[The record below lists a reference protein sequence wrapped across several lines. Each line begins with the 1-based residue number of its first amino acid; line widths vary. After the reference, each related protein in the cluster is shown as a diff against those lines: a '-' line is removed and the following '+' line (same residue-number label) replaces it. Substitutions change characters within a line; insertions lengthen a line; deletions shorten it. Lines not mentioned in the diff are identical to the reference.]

1 MVRLILAA
9 AVLCVV
15 LAGMAPVHASDLIDR
30 VLAVVSGSMI
40 TLSDARAAI
49 DLGLVDV
56 RGARDPIA
64 TALTWLIE
72 RTLILDEATRYDPA
86 EPDGAAVDAAVLT
99 ARQHVGSGAAWSS
112 ALDRLGL
119 TDETARALIRDTVYA
134 QQYVDRRFETP
145 FPITEDDLRAY
156 YDRHRDE
163 FLQGGQPQAF
173 DVVRDQ
179 VADQSP
185 TGAPNRGP
193 GRVGLAAPPSSRCQ
207 RTLRAGALRAGLG
220 CATKPTTKNWR
231 TCAALK
237 PA

>member
-1 MVRLILAA
+1 MTGALSSRVSRTQIRCHVVRTALAA

-15 LAGMAPVHASDLIDR
+15 LAGIVPVRATDLIDR

-40 TLSDARAAI
+40 TLSDVRAAV

-56 RGARDPIA
+56 RASRDPIA

-72 RTLILDEATRYDPA
+72 RMLILDEAMRYDPV

-99 ARQHVGSGAAWSS
+99 AQQRVGSGAAWSS

-119 TDETARALIRDTVYA
+119 TDEAVRTLIRDTLYA

-145 FPITEDDLRAY
+145 FPATEDDLRAY
-156 YDRHRDE
+156 YDRHRDG
-163 FLQGGQPQAF
+163 FVRGGQPLAF

-179 VADQSP
+179 VADQVQRERR
-185 TGAPNRGP
+185 TVAR
-193 GRVGLAAPPSSRCQ
+193 AEWISR
-207 RTLRAGALRAGLG
+207 LRRRADVSELY
-220 CATKPTTKNWR
+220 
-231 TCAALK
+231 L
-237 PA
+237 PAR